1 MLTHYKKTDEQPF
14 HRAFVHAELAI
25 AVIPGS
31 WRMFEPVQRRLSRQH
46 SAVPPVRRSL
56 ARDKAEYGI
65 MAQVIVVVQI
75 LVAKRDAMNA
85 LGHQRFDRVL
95 DAVLPAAIPETS
107 RNLPGQADT
116 AIGLA
121 QQQRAR
127 VRRDGA
133 AVESRC
139 DFPASEAGEIE
150 RIRTTLCQH
159 RGPPLL

>member
-1 MLTHYKKTDEQPF
+1 
-14 HRAFVHAELAI
+14 
-25 AVIPGS
+25 
-31 WRMFEPVQRRLSRQH
+31 MFEPVQRRLSRQH

-139 DFPASEAGEIE
+139 DFPASEAGEIGKNPDY
-150 RIRTTLCQH
+150 TLSAS
-159 RGPPLL
+159 GTSSALAEAFVAEELSLI

>member
-1 MLTHYKKTDEQPF
+1 
-14 HRAFVHAELAI
+14 
-25 AVIPGS
+25 
-31 WRMFEPVQRRLSRQH
+31 MFEPVQRRLSRQH

-150 RIRTTLCQH
+150 RIRTTLCSI
-159 RGPPLL
+159 GDLLCSSRSLCCRRTFAELEPRCTYLS